1 MVMFHF
7 YLSNFFIHKNSSLS
21 MNSKDEFSIVLRHR
35 SDAGM
40 PPQVMNA
47 ALESIEAAIKSHEE
61 RKTKEAGSHSHM

>member
-1 MVMFHF
+1 
-7 YLSNFFIHKNSSLS
+7 

-47 ALESIEAAIKSHEE
+47 ALESIEAAIKAHEE